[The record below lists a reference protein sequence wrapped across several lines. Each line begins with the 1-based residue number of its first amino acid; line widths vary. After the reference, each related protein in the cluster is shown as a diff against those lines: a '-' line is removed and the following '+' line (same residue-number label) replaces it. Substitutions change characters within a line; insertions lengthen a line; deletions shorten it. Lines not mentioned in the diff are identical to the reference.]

1 MVTSKRKI
9 IWPQA
14 PLSTATAS
22 PAGAEESEGEQR
34 QRGAT
39 DNTPDTSPLP
49 SKPFLER
56 GTRDTQRVAGV
67 SAGDRPLRTRELVL
81 GDEAQPPDPP
91 RQGLQ
96 PARRAET
103 RSPPPLCRG
112 GGRSARANPHFFF
125 FCASC
130 HARER
135 RQAKPR
141 TGQTPQRP
149 GRGPAAACAR
159 VRGGR
164 AAPTTRRP
172 RSRSRPL
179 PLTCRG
185 RPEDSYHRHLLDREL
200 GERGLADIQPRQR
213 AGHIV
218 IGSHY
223 PHRKH
228 VRRRRHRLPS
238 TQRPGSSGGGGLR
251 RGASSPSSSVRLF
264 SPPPLGWTP
273 GRAAA
278 AAAAR
283 GGCGGL

>member
-22 PAGAEESEGEQR
+22 PAGAEKSEGEQR

-125 FCASC
+125 FLRLLSRAGEKASK
-130 HARER
+130 AENRADSAATRER
-135 RQAKPR
+135 A
-141 TGQTPQRP
+141 
-149 GRGPAAACAR
+149 
-159 VRGGR
+159 
-164 AAPTTRRP
+164 
-172 RSRSRPL
+172 
-179 PLTCRG
+179 
-185 RPEDSYHRHLLDREL
+185 
-200 GERGLADIQPRQR
+200 
-213 AGHIV
+213 
-218 IGSHY
+218 
-223 PHRKH
+223 
-228 VRRRRHRLPS
+228 
-238 TQRPGSSGGGGLR
+238 GGGGGVRASAR
-251 RGASSPSSSVRLF
+251 RESSPDDPAPALPLPPAPAYLPGSPRRLV
-264 SPPPLGWTP
+264 PPAPS
-273 GRAAA
+273 
-278 AAAAR
+278 
-283 GGCGGL
+283 

>member
-67 SAGDRPLRTRELVL
+67 SAGERPLRTRELVL

-125 FCASC
+125 LRLLSRAGEKASK
-130 HARER
+130 AENRADSAATRER
-135 RQAKPR
+135 A
-141 TGQTPQRP
+141 
-149 GRGPAAACAR
+149 
-159 VRGGR
+159 
-164 AAPTTRRP
+164 
-172 RSRSRPL
+172 
-179 PLTCRG
+179 
-185 RPEDSYHRHLLDREL
+185 
-200 GERGLADIQPRQR
+200 
-213 AGHIV
+213 
-218 IGSHY
+218 
-223 PHRKH
+223 
-228 VRRRRHRLPS
+228 
-238 TQRPGSSGGGGLR
+238 GGGGGVRASAR
-251 RGASSPSSSVRLF
+251 RESSPDDPAPALPLPPAPAYLPGSPRRLV
-264 SPPPLGWTP
+264 PPAPS
-273 GRAAA
+273 
-278 AAAAR
+278 
-283 GGCGGL
+283 

>member
-112 GGRSARANPHFFF
+112 RGRSARANPHFFF
-125 FCASC
+125 LRLLSRAGEKASK
-130 HARER
+130 AENRADSAATRER
-135 RQAKPR
+135 A
-141 TGQTPQRP
+141 
-149 GRGPAAACAR
+149 
-159 VRGGR
+159 
-164 AAPTTRRP
+164 
-172 RSRSRPL
+172 
-179 PLTCRG
+179 
-185 RPEDSYHRHLLDREL
+185 
-200 GERGLADIQPRQR
+200 
-213 AGHIV
+213 
-218 IGSHY
+218 
-223 PHRKH
+223 
-228 VRRRRHRLPS
+228 
-238 TQRPGSSGGGGLR
+238 GGGGGVRASAR
-251 RGASSPSSSVRLF
+251 RESSPDDPAPALPLPPAPAYLPGSPRRLV
-264 SPPPLGWTP
+264 PPAPS
-273 GRAAA
+273 
-278 AAAAR
+278 
-283 GGCGGL
+283 